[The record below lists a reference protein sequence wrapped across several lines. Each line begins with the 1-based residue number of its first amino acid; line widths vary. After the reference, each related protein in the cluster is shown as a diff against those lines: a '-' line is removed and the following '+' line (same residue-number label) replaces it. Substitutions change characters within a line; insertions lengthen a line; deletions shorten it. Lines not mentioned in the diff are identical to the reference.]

1 MQTTLSIMIV
11 DDPAKSPSADD
22 VPWTNGM
29 MGLYI
34 VAVGGVTDL
43 IQNYF
48 FIGLV
53 KKLKHGFNLFNRIS
67 FQ

>member
-1 MQTTLSIMIV
+1 MTLSIMIV

-22 VPWTNGM
+22 VAWTNGM

-34 VAVGGVTDL
+34 VAIGVFTDL
-43 IQNYF
+43 IQDHF

-53 KKLKHGFNLFNRIS
+53 KKLKHGFNLFDRIS